1 MDNVNNDIK
10 VSVIMPIYNASRYLG
25 PAIDSILDQTL
36 PEIEI
41 ICVDDGSTDKSL
53 EILKEYQK
61 QDDRIR
67 IVTQT
72 NAGPAHAR
80 NNGIRRARGEYI
92 AFLDADDFVEPTFL
106 EDLYATA
113 SQDNLDIAICAY
125 DMYNVRKARFETAAE
140 AENAKIYSPGAVTS
154 KSEYPDQIFTSTVN
168 SAWNKLF
175 SKSFVEK
182 WGLSFLPDVRIY
194 EDVYFVVTA
203 LSVAERVETVPNI
216 LMHHR
221 IHLEQSRIKAFKKYH
236 KHIPEVCLKIK
247 EFLVKHGMYAPL
259 SVSFANLSANRCY
272 KTYNLLSSD
281 EKEEFWNLLHGEYTA
296 AFEWGGISEE
306 DWADE
311 EILEFAR
318 DTSLYDYDTYRKKS
332 EKAGLRK
339 REKIKGRRRK
349 VSILQ
354 IFGIKR
360 AEDVKSKNKIKT

>member
-1 MDNVNNDIK
+1 MDNANKNIK
-10 VSVIMPIYNASRYLG
+10 VSVIIPIYNASRYLG
-25 PAIDSILDQTL
+25 PAIDSILGQTL
-36 PEIEI
+36 SEIEI

-53 EILKEYQK
+53 EILKEYQNS
-61 QDDRIR
+61 DDRIR

-113 SQDNLDIAICAY
+113 KQDSLDIAICAY
-125 DMYNVRKARFETAAE
+125 DMYNVRKARFESAAD
-140 AENAKIYSPGAVTS
+140 AENEKIYAISAVTS

-175 SKSFVEK
+175 ARSFVEK

-194 EDVYFVVTA
+194 EDVYFMVTA
-203 LSVAERVETVPNI
+203 LSVAERVEKVPNI

-236 KHIPEVCLKIK
+236 KHIPEVCVKIK
-247 EFLVKHGMYAPL
+247 EFLEKHGMYAPL

-272 KTYNLLSSD
+272 KTYNLLSND
-281 EKEEFWNLLHGEYTA
+281 AKEDFWNLIHEEYVSA
-296 AFEWGGISEE
+296 LAWSDVKEGWEE
-306 DWADE
+306 E
-311 EILEFAR
+311 EVSEFAKNI
-318 DTSLYDYDTYRKKS
+318 SLYDFDTYKKKS
-332 EKAGLRK
+332 EKSKFRK
-339 REKIKGRRRK
+339 KEKMSKKKRK
-349 VSILQ
+349 ISVLQ
-354 IFGIKR
+354 IFGIKK
-360 AEDVKSKNKIKT
+360 AENTKYKNKLKK